1 MEQSS
6 SGVYVGIDNGSTGSI
21 GYMAGTYT
29 SLLPMSKL
37 CRRYTG
43 NKKGTGL
50 ELDPLEFYRYISNIQ
65 KEHGKIRML
74 AIEKPFTNPGQ
85 VMTMVAARGMFSAIQ
100 AILEIL
106 AVPYIVVGAQE
117 WQKKFLNGEVTATAN
132 KGEKETK
139 LRSRILGSQRWPELA
154 DPIKHQK
161 DADALWLALHAKQQ
175 VT

>member
-1 MEQSS
+1 MESKS

-29 SLLPMSKL
+29 SLLPMTEM

-43 NKKGTGL
+43 NRKGTGL
-50 ELDPLEFYRYISNIQ
+50 ELDPITFDDYIKQIQ
-65 KEHGKIRML
+65 KVHGHIEMV
-74 AIEKPFTNPGQ
+74 AIEKPFTNPRN
-85 VMTMVAARGMFSAIQ
+85 VMTMVAARGMFAAIQ
-100 AILEIL
+100 AILEL
-106 AVPYIVVGAQE
+106 NRVPYIVVGAQE
-117 WQKKFLNGEVTATAN
+117 WQKKFLNGAVTAEAN

-154 DPIKHQK
+154 NPIKRQK